1 MSATCEG
8 LSLLWAWGDGA
19 PCRAGALRQYG
30 AQPGSRE
37 VAERRLP
44 PAHRPGVGGLPH
56 KLAFWLLSLTESATW
71 WPQAAVQGLVP
82 RSGPDLGRPSP
93 PLPPAQSSATAGFIS
108 TWAMWAEPHTLA
120 AQPPARRRRRPGPGF
135 C

>member
-1 MSATCEG
+1 MKGFPCCGPGEMVLPAERGPEAIRGSARLQG
-8 LSLLWAWGDGA
+8 GG
-19 PCRAGALRQYG
+19 G
-30 AQPGSRE
+30 AQT
-37 VAERRLP
+37 P

-82 RSGPDLGRPSP
+82 RSGPDVGKPSP

-120 AQPPARRRRRPGPGF
+120 AQPPARRRRRLGPGS